1 MDLLE
6 PHIILRKGLIAGT
19 RYPRLA
25 GHMAEF
31 MAETLFRTSDLH
43 LPAAAKKERM
53 AIFCANTELCRITED
68 LVFTDPYRDSPL
80 NRWTGPQLDRIATEF
95 RSDTALKIA
104 AQHSKMKFLSSA
116 EAMIHGDLH
125 SGSIMV
131 TETDTRAIE
140 PEFAFYGQIGR
151 AHV

>member
-19 RYPRLA
+19 RYTRLA

-80 NRWTGPQLDRIATEF
+80 NRWTGPQLDRIATES
-95 RSDTALKIA
+95 RDRKSTRLN
-104 AQHSKMKFLSSA
+104 SS
-116 EAMIHGDLH
+116 H
-125 SGSIMV
+125 
-131 TETDTRAIE
+131 
-140 PEFAFYGQIGR
+140 
-151 AHV
+151 

>member
-1 MDLLE
+1 MALMVMDLLE

-25 GHMAEF
+25 GHMADF

-68 LVFTDPYRDSPL
+68 LVFTDPYRDSP
-80 NRWTGPQLDRIATEF
+80 QL
-95 RSDTALKIA
+95 
-104 AQHSKMKFLSSA
+104 
-116 EAMIHGDLH
+116 
-125 SGSIMV
+125 
-131 TETDTRAIE
+131 
-140 PEFAFYGQIGR
+140 GR
-151 AHV
+151 ASYRERGCQYV